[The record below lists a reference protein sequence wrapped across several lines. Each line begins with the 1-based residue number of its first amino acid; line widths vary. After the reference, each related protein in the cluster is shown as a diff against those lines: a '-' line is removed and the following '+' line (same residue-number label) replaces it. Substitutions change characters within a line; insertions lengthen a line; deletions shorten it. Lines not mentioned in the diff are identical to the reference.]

1 MKMKL
6 HSSFTPAHIDL
17 TGNDDKWDGK
27 RTKIPL
33 KTWEK
38 KTAKKQK
45 HTRKRP
51 ISLIIDRSATEKLNM
66 KMAFSQ
72 NSDYFGDATF
82 VQNLQDPNTN
92 ACEPG
97 TWFTGD
103 AIDIFLKTTHGMLG
117 NPEVIN
123 ISDNYSLHFL
133 LCFLVG
139 SCHGGDGFS
148 LHP

>member
-1 MKMKL
+1 MKIKHPPSL
-6 HSSFTPAHIDL
+6 PSAHIDL
-17 TGNDDKWDGK
+17 TGDDDKWDGK
-27 RTKIPL
+27 RTKITL
-33 KTWEK
+33 KTLK
-38 KTAKKQK
+38 KKAAKKQK

-51 ISLIIDRSATEKLNM
+51 ISLIIDRSVTEKKNM
-66 KMAFSQ
+66 NMAFSQ

-123 ISDNYSLHFL
+123 SSENYSLHFL
-133 LCFLVG
+133 HFFFVG
-139 SCHGGDGFS
+139 SCHGGNGFS